1 MISEYQRNYI
11 AFLDILG
18 FKEML
23 KSRTCTQIVQIFD
36 EIKTQYFI
44 KCMDNQKP
52 LVEIS
57 DIHQKIMSDSIC
69 FYISTDVLNALPV
82 LIGLCSYLQVRLW
95 RAEYP
100 ILVRGGIVEGDL
112 YSNGDILFGTGLTE
126 AYLLEEK
133 NAKVPRII
141 MTKQTVTRASID
153 DSAKG
158 LVQGHLLTD
167 YDGFYF
173 INSFPM
179 LSAWGSKDGSY
190 ARFCTHVQNTLDS
203 TTDDSIRSKY
213 LYLASKLQQFQN
225 NMKSGEEGICQN
237 NPQQ

>member
-1 MISEYQRNYI
+1 
-11 AFLDILG
+11 
-18 FKEML
+18 
-23 KSRTCTQIVQIFD
+23 
-36 EIKTQYFI
+36 
-44 KCMDNQKP
+44 
-52 LVEIS
+52 
-57 DIHQKIMSDSIC
+57 
-69 FYISTDVLNALPV
+69 
-82 LIGLCSYLQVRLW
+82 
-95 RAEYP
+95 
-100 ILVRGGIVEGDL
+100 
-112 YSNGDILFGTGLTE
+112 
-126 AYLLEEK
+126 
-133 NAKVPRII
+133 